1 MQISDVLKT
10 PDAPDFSSEFFHIL
24 KTTDLSQV
32 AVMTIKPGEDGGP
45 AERHDADQ
53 IIYVLEGE
61 AEVMVEDKR
70 RKLHEGDC
78 VVIEKG
84 KLHHVKSVG
93 KEDLFFLTVYS
104 PPAYSPPRNNRTKRP
119 KDIHGRLY

>member
-1 MQISDVLKT
+1 MALKGMKV
-10 PDAPDFSSEFFHIL
+10 DKFKGRFFEIL

-32 AVMTIKPGEDGGP
+32 AVMTIKPGGDGGP
-45 AERHDADQ
+45 AERHEVGQ

-61 AEVMVEDKR
+61 VEVMIDGEKNKVS
-70 RKLHEGDC
+70 EGEV

-93 KEDLFFLTVYS
+93 KKDLFFLSIYS
-104 PPAYSPPRNNRTKRP
+104 PPAY
-119 KDIHGRLY
+119 